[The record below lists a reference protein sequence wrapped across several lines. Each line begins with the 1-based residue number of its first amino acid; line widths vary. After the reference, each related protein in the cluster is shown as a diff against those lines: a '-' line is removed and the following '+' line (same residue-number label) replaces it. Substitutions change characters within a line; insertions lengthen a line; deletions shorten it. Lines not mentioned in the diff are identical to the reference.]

1 MVDTYEQE
9 KLAFYTGHNGT
20 TLGDL
25 TSTFLAIPVA
35 YCFAFTLKAFI
46 LAYFHKS
53 ALKNTKSCKAFW
65 LEIKI
70 KHFKNCVFK
79 FI

>member
-1 MVDTYEQE
+1 MDDAYERE

-35 YCFAFTLKAFI
+35 YCFAFTLKACI

-53 ALKNTKSCKAFW
+53 ALKNTAKSKILW
-65 LEIKI
+65 LEIK
-70 KHFKNCVFK
+70 
-79 FI
+79 